1 MQAEE
6 IESATLSIL
15 QVHIGCP
22 KTYSQSCLLW
32 WIGQSSFIDVKER
45 FYGKALA
52 KIDGYW
58 DTPTLLRDVHILAQ
72 SNCTQRAQSTKAIPA
87 IHKCGPTQNA

>member
-1 MQAEE
+1 
-6 IESATLSIL
+6 
-15 QVHIGCP
+15 
-22 KTYSQSCLLW
+22 
-32 WIGQSSFIDVKER
+32 VKER

>member
-6 IESATLSIL
+6 VESATSSIL

-22 KTYSQSCLLW
+22 KTYTPNLGLLW
-32 WIGQSSFIDVKER
+32 WIGQSSFIGVKESV
-45 FYGKALA
+45 YSKVLA

-58 DTPTLLRDVHILAQ
+58 DTPALLRDAYILAQ
-72 SNCTQRAQSTKAIPA
+72 SNCTQRAQK
-87 IHKCGPTQNA
+87 